1 MLTTSTNQYPPK
13 GCFDLTAT
21 IASGQT
27 TSGEIDLSGTTL
39 CGFILPA
46 ALTGT
51 ALSLQMTNVSGGT
64 YVAVQ
69 DGTGVSLSVAVTAG
83 VYVPITNL
91 AVTAGLRFVKVVS
104 NASEGAAR
112 SIILVTRPV

>member
-1 MLTTSTNQYPPK
+1 MATSTNYQAPD
-13 GCFDLTAT
+13 CFDLTAT

-27 TSGEIDLSGTTL
+27 TSAEIDLSGTTL
-39 CGFILPA
+39 CGFILPS

-51 ALSLQMTNVSGGT
+51 ALGLQMTNVSGGT
-64 YVAVQ
+64 YVTAQ
-69 DGTGVSLSVAVTAG
+69 DGTGVSLSVAVAAG

-104 NASEGAAR
+104 NASEAAAR
-112 SIILVTRPV
+112 SIVLVTRPV